1 MQDILYVCTIN
12 ATNIIVHECI
22 RVSVPKSQVKLS
34 YTTYPVV
41 YTSPLLIVYV
51 LVNELFSYFS
61 MYTLGTAA
69 LFLCVFAVC
78 S

>member
-1 MQDILYVCTIN
+1 MHDILYVCTIN
-12 ATNIIVHECI
+12 ATNILLHEYV

-41 YTSPLLIVYV
+41 YTSPLVYV
-51 LVNELFSYFS
+51 LVNELFSYFGI
-61 MYTLGTAA
+61 YTLGAAA
-69 LFLCVFAVC
+69 LFLYVFAVW